1 MVLNNVIKNELVVDC
16 EHRHF
21 HLDAI
26 KKNGA
31 KIRVSPLHLIKNNFV
46 CKKNMGYLDENYIE
60 KNNVRNKIINYI
72 KNDNCIGRFI
82 RDGLYWEEWMFKY
95 IQQNYIENTNII
107 DLGGNIGTTTL
118 LMSEVLSNNC
128 KIFTFEPIY
137 SDILFKNIL
146 DNNLTDK
153 VVIYP
158 YGVGNEIK
166 TVKIKPI
173 NFSDNINFGGISII
187 NSLEDKYDSYK
198 IDIVPLDYFNFENIS
213 LIKIDV
219 EHMEIEVI
227 EGCVNLIKRCKPTI
241 IIETYQ
247 LNKFKES
254 GVFKKL
260 MNLGYE
266 MDIIPEGCNDYIMKI
281 KSDFK

>member
-1 MVLNNVIKNELVVDC
+1 MIKI
-16 EHRHF
+16 F
-21 HLDAI
+21 
-26 KKNGA
+26 
-31 KIRVSPLHLIKNNFV
+31 
-46 CKKNMGYLDENYIE
+46 E

-72 KNDNCIGRFI
+72 KNDNCIGIFI
-82 RDGLYWEEWMFKY
+82 RDGDYWEEWMFKY

-146 DNNLTDK
+146 VNNLTDK

-166 TVKIKPI
+166 TLKIKPI
-173 NFSDNINFGGISII
+173 NLSDNINFGGISII
-187 NSLEDKYDSYK
+187 NSLEDKCDSYK
-198 IDIVPLDYFNFENIS
+198 IDIVPVDYFNFENIS

-219 EHMEIEVI
+219 EHMEIEAI
-227 EGCVNLIKRCKPTI
+227 EGCLNLIKICKPTV

-247 LNKFKES
+247 LNKFKQS
-254 GVFKKL
+254 DVFKKL
-260 MNLGYE
+260 MTLGYE

>member
-1 MVLNNVIKNELVVDC
+1 VV
-16 EHRHF
+16 
-21 HLDAI
+21 
-26 KKNGA
+26 
-31 KIRVSPLHLIKNNFV
+31 
-46 CKKNMGYLDENYIE
+46 
-60 KNNVRNKIINYI
+60 
-72 KNDNCIGRFI
+72 
-82 RDGLYWEEWMFKY
+82 
-95 IQQNYIENTNII
+95 
-107 DLGGNIGTTTL
+107 NIGTTTL

-158 YGVGNEIK
+158 YGVGDEIK
-166 TVKIKPI
+166 TLKIKPI
-173 NFSDNINFGGISII
+173 NLSDNINFGGISII

-198 IDIVPLDYFNFENIS
+198 IDIVPVDYFNFENIS

-227 EGCVNLIKRCKPTI
+227 EGCLNLIKTCKPTI

-247 LNKFKES
+247 LNKFKQS

-260 MNLGYE
+260 MTLGYE
-266 MDIIPEGCNDYIMKI
+266 MDIIPEECNDYIMKI
-281 KSDFK
+281 KPDFL